1 MNGLSDVRL
10 KLYGAELERQAL
22 CRPNVRTPAGLG
34 RFGLMLHRWNTR
46 RALLEMTPEQL
57 RDIGLTR
64 AEALEEGLKPFWRA
78 A

>member
-22 CRPNVRTPAGLG
+22 CQSLVRPPPGLG
-34 RFGLMLHRWNTR
+34 QFGLMLHRWKTR
-46 RALLEMTPEQL
+46 RALLELTPDQL
-57 RDIGLTR
+57 QDIGLTR